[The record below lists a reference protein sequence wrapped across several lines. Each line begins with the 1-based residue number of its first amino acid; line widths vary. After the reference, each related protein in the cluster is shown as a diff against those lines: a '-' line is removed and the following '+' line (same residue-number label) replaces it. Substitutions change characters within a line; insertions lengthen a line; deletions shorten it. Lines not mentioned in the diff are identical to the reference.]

1 LNTTNELSKL
11 YELDGLRMQYE
22 KMEAS
27 YLEILPKVCSNL
39 VHDLLVRLKHDSE
52 IPPLYTVEV
61 FTKEGTDPQ
70 ACKDHILATTGT
82 VPGIYDHGT
91 HYVTHMRLTL
101 EILKKL
107 NDFEFVLEV
116 VGEYTDT
123 EASLGPLHNIGEAH
137 IARQAPVFKQ
147 EKPTTVKSKG
157 KTSRPLIYVLV
168 GVFIAISLGGF
179 IVSGGLLPNVNKSR
193 ISVSSLQISD
203 LGTISGK
210 VTGPLGLPAMG
221 STIIVHKTSGLPG
234 TDQALPD
241 YTTNSII
248 SIDGKYVF
256 SLPPGVYR
264 FTVAFPDGI
273 NHVVSN
279 YAVWPGSIRSL
290 DFKY

>member
-1 LNTTNELSKL
+1 MSTTNDLKEF
-11 YELDGLRMQYE
+11 YEIDGLRLQHE

-27 YLEILPKVCSNL
+27 YREILPKVCSSL
-39 VHDLLVRLKHDSE
+39 VHDLLVRLQQDPK

-61 FTKEGTDPQ
+61 FTKEGTDSKR
-70 ACKDHILATTGT
+70 CKDHIFATTGM
-82 VPGIYDHGT
+82 VPAIYDRGT

-116 VGEYTDT
+116 MGEYTDN
-123 EASLGPLHNIGEAH
+123 EGSLGPMHNIGDAH
-137 IARQAPVFKQ
+137 IARQAHKFASEKTTS
-147 EKPTTVKSKG
+147 EKPKG
-157 KTSRPLIYVLV
+157 KTSKPLIYALV
-168 GVFIAISLGGF
+168 GVLVAIALGGF
-179 IVSGGLLPNVNKSR
+179 IVSDGLLSNVNRSTT
-193 ISVSSLQISD
+193 SVPSLQISA
-203 LGTISGK
+203 LGTISGH
-210 VTGPLGLPAMG
+210 VTGPLGLPAIG
-221 STIIVHKTSGLPG
+221 STIIVNKIQGLPG
-234 TDQALPD
+234 TDQGLPD

-264 FTVAFPDGI
+264 FTVAFPDGL
-273 NHVVSN
+273 NHVGNN